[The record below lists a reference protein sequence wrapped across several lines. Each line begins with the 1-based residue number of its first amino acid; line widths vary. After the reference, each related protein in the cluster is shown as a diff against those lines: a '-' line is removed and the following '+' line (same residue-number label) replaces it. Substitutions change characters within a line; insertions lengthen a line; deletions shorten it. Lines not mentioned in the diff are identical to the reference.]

1 MYTFMSGGPI
11 CIYVCMYV
19 CMYVCIIHACMF
31 NKNQTDYLTRDFV
44 DELQHSDDGVIRFDG
59 HAQYR
64 LRAVT

>member
-1 MYTFMSGGPI
+1 
-11 CIYVCMYV
+11 MYV